1 MPETNHLNKTR
12 QLKQGLGSAI
22 LQVMPLTIL
31 FKRWH
36 TVLWNKQLVQTKN
49 TQLGVTIFQVY
60 QYFFKL

>member
-1 MPETNHLNKTR
+1 MPETNHLKKTR
-12 QLKQGLGSAI
+12 QLKRGLGSAI
-22 LQVMPLTIL
+22 LHVMPLLIL

-49 TQLGVTIFQVY
+49 IQMGVTILQLY